1 LTSTPSIILTKRSG
15 QSSDRPSGTVVQGG
29 ELAISRGSSDPGL
42 YFEDTAGAIR
52 KIGPSHYGTTAP
64 NATPVGLPGNSVGE
78 TWADSST
85 SQYYFKVWTG
95 SAWVKVGA
103 GYADSTL
110 FADQATTALLA
121 SGAIT
126 SQFSNTSALSSGSIL
141 ASGALFAS
149 TATLSSGSI
158 LASGARFA
166 STSTLSSGSILASG
180 ALFASTA
187 TLSSGS
193 ILASGARFASTSTL
207 SSGSILASG
216 ALFASTATL
225 SSGSILASGA
235 VSSTSSFTCILASGS
250 VLSSGTATA
259 TGVPVAAIDTALPGS
274 AQQGTLFY
282 QTAVPSGLYIYT
294 AAGWAQV

>member
-1 LTSTPSIILTKRSG
+1 MTSTPSILLTKRSG

-29 ELAISRGSSDPGL
+29 ELAISRGASDPGL
-42 YFEDTAGAIR
+42 YFEDTAGDIR

-64 NATPVGLPGNSVGE
+64 NSTPAGLPGNSVGE
-78 TWADSST
+78 TWTDST
-85 SQYYFKVWTG
+85 TTEYYFKVWTG

-126 SQFSNTSALSSGSIL
+126 AQVAN
-141 ASGALFAS
+141 
-149 TATLSSGSI
+149 
-158 LASGARFA
+158 
-166 STSTLSSGSILASG
+166 
-180 ALFASTA
+180 
-187 TLSSGS
+187 
-193 ILASGARFASTSTL
+193 
-207 SSGSILASG
+207 
-216 ALFASTATL
+216 TATL

-235 VSSTSSFTCILASGS
+235 VFATQASTATLASGAIAASGAISSNSAFTCILASGS

-282 QTAVPSGLYIYT
+282 QTTVPSGLYIYT
-294 AAGWAQV
+294 VAGWAQV

>member
-1 LTSTPSIILTKRSG
+1 MTSTPSILLTKRSG

-29 ELAISRGSSDPGL
+29 ELAISRGASDPGL
-42 YFEDTAGAIR
+42 YFEDTAGDIR

-64 NATPVGLPGNSVGE
+64 NSTPAGLPGNSVGE
-78 TWADSST
+78 TWTDST
-85 SQYYFKVWTG
+85 TTEYYFKVWSG

-126 SQFSNTSALSSGSIL
+126 AQVAN
-141 ASGALFAS
+141 
-149 TATLSSGSI
+149 
-158 LASGARFA
+158 
-166 STSTLSSGSILASG
+166 
-180 ALFASTA
+180 
-187 TLSSGS
+187 
-193 ILASGARFASTSTL
+193 
-207 SSGSILASG
+207 
-216 ALFASTATL
+216 TATL

-235 VSSTSSFTCILASGS
+235 VFATQASTATLASGAIAASGAISSNSAFTCILASGS

-282 QTAVPSGLYIYT
+282 QTTVPSGLYIYT
-294 AAGWAQV
+294 VAGWAQV

>member
-1 LTSTPSIILTKRSG
+1 MTSTPSILLTKRSG

-64 NATPVGLPGNSVGE
+64 NSTPVGLPGNSVGE
-78 TWADSST
+78 TWADSAT
-85 SQYYFKVWTG
+85 SNYYFKVWTG

-103 GYADSTL
+103 GFADSTL

-126 SQFSNTSALSSGSIL
+126 AQVASTAILSSGSILASGAVFATRAATATLASGSIL
-141 ASGALFAS
+141 ASGALFAN
-149 TATLSSGSI
+149 
-158 LASGARFA
+158 
-166 STSTLSSGSILASG
+166 TSTLSSGSILASG
-180 ALFASTA
+180 AVFATQAATA
-187 TLSSGS
+187 T
-193 ILASGARFASTSTL
+193 LASGAIA
-207 SSGSILASG
+207 ASG
-216 ALFASTATL
+216 AI
-225 SSGSILASGA
+225 SSNSA
-235 VSSTSSFTCILASGS
+235 FTCILASGS

-259 TGVPVAAIDTALPGS
+259 IGVPVAAIDTALPGS

-282 QTAVPSGLYIYT
+282 QTTVPSGLYIYT

>member
-1 LTSTPSIILTKRSG
+1 MTSTPSILLTKRSG
-15 QSSDRPSGTVVQGG
+15 QSSDRPSGIVVQGG
-29 ELAISRGSSDPGL
+29 ELAISRGASDPGL
-42 YFEDTAGAIR
+42 YFEDTAGDIR

-64 NATPVGLPGNSVGE
+64 NSTPAGLPGNSVGE
-78 TWADSST
+78 TWTDST
-85 SQYYFKVWTG
+85 TTEYYFKVWTG

-126 SQFSNTSALSSGSIL
+126 AQVAN
-141 ASGALFAS
+141 
-149 TATLSSGSI
+149 
-158 LASGARFA
+158 
-166 STSTLSSGSILASG
+166 
-180 ALFASTA
+180 
-187 TLSSGS
+187 
-193 ILASGARFASTSTL
+193 
-207 SSGSILASG
+207 
-216 ALFASTATL
+216 TATL

-235 VSSTSSFTCILASGS
+235 VFDTQASTATLASGAIAASGAISSNSAFTCILASGS

-282 QTAVPSGLYIYT
+282 QTTVPSGLYIYT
-294 AAGWAQV
+294 VAGWAQV

>member
-1 LTSTPSIILTKRSG
+1 MTSTPSILLTKRSG

-29 ELAISRGSSDPGL
+29 ELAISRGASDPGL
-42 YFEDTAGAIR
+42 YFEDTAGDIR

-64 NATPVGLPGNSVGE
+64 NSAPVGLPGNSVGE
-78 TWADSST
+78 TWTDST
-85 SQYYFKVWTG
+85 TTEYYFKVWSG

-126 SQFSNTSALSSGSIL
+126 AQVAD
-141 ASGALFAS
+141 
-149 TATLSSGSI
+149 
-158 LASGARFA
+158 
-166 STSTLSSGSILASG
+166 TSTLSSGSILASG
-180 ALFASTA
+180 AVFATQAATA
-187 TLSSGS
+187 T
-193 ILASGARFASTSTL
+193 LASGAIA
-207 SSGSILASG
+207 ASG
-216 ALFASTATL
+216 AI
-225 SSGSILASGA
+225 SSNSA
-235 VSSTSSFTCILASGS
+235 FTCILASGS

-282 QTAVPSGLYIYT
+282 QTTVPSGLYIYT
-294 AAGWAQV
+294 VAGWAQV

>member
-1 LTSTPSIILTKRSG
+1 MTSTPSILLTKRSG
-15 QSSDRPSGTVVQGG
+15 QSSDRPSGIVVQGG
-29 ELAISRGSSDPGL
+29 ELAISRGASDPGL
-42 YFEDTAGAIR
+42 YFEDTAGDIR

-64 NATPVGLPGNSVGE
+64 NSTPAGLPGNSVGE
-78 TWADSST
+78 TWTDST
-85 SQYYFKVWTG
+85 TTEYYFKVWTG

-126 SQFSNTSALSSGSIL
+126 AQVAN
-141 ASGALFAS
+141 
-149 TATLSSGSI
+149 
-158 LASGARFA
+158 
-166 STSTLSSGSILASG
+166 
-180 ALFASTA
+180 
-187 TLSSGS
+187 
-193 ILASGARFASTSTL
+193 
-207 SSGSILASG
+207 
-216 ALFASTATL
+216 TATL

-235 VSSTSSFTCILASGS
+235 VFATQASTATLASGAIAASGAISSNSAFTCILASGS

-282 QTAVPSGLYIYT
+282 QTTVPSGLYIYT
-294 AAGWAQV
+294 VAGWAQV

>member
-1 LTSTPSIILTKRSG
+1 MTSTPSIILTKRSG

-158 LASGARFA
+158 LASGA
-166 STSTLSSGSILASG
+166 
-180 ALFASTA
+180 
-187 TLSSGS
+187 
-193 ILASGARFASTSTL
+193 
-207 SSGSILASG
+207 
-216 ALFASTATL
+216 
-225 SSGSILASGA
+225 

-282 QTAVPSGLYIYT
+282 QTTVPSGLYIYT